1 MQKSFSKS
9 FSVNHSKHQCMA
21 WFKGLKERKN
31 EKNDYTTHTLHIF
44 FLLHIIIIM
53 YRQSL
58 EQGRS
63 FENRSQ
69 DK

>member
-21 WFKGLKERKN
+21 WFKGPKERKN

-44 FLLHIIIIM
+44 FYLHTKIH
-53 YRQSL
+53 
-58 EQGRS
+58 
-63 FENRSQ
+63 NV
-69 DK
+69 